1 MRIIG
6 IDCGLNITGY
16 GVIESKGDEPVLV
29 EAGVIRTRAS
39 LPLEKR
45 VQTIHDE
52 LCSILDEF
60 KPDIM
65 VVEDLY
71 SHYEHPKTAII
82 MGHARGVVFLSA
94 AKSQI
99 PVVSYGATRI
109 KKALTGSGRAAKP
122 QVEATVRSI
131 LNMKSEIKPFDVSDA
146 LACAITHARVVDGK
160 PDKKGTVPTG

>member
-6 IDCGLNITGY
+6 IDCSLSVTGY
-16 GVIESKGDEPVLV
+16 GIIESLEHETVLV

-39 LPLEKR
+39 WPLEKR

-52 LCSILDEF
+52 LCLILDEF
-60 KPDIM
+60 KPDVM

-94 AKSQI
+94 AKAQI
-99 PVVSYGATRI
+99 PVLNYGATRI
-109 KKALTGSGRAAKP
+109 KKALTGSGHASKN
-122 QVEATVRSI
+122 QLEAVVRST
-131 LNMKSEIKPFDVSDA
+131 LNIKSEIKPFDVSDA
-146 LACAITHARVVDGK
+146 LACAITHARVIDCRV
-160 PDKKGTVPTG
+160 